1 MKRPLLTVTVVT
13 LLAATAC
20 GVVGV
25 VGEPLV
31 SSTLTGQFNGQ
42 SFQPAFGVAT
52 VYQGSNLIAL
62 GDGALNCASTQ
73 QNDPPMGT
81 TATFSV
87 PTLDVGTYPS
97 IFLEMDQY
105 EARNL
110 DGVGSNDATVMLTAV
125 SATSVAGTVA
135 YSYTDSSTGGTY
147 SLSGSFEVSRCP
159 M

>member
-1 MKRPLLTVTVVT
+1 MQRPLLIVTVAT
-13 LLAATAC
+13 LLAGTAC
-20 GVVGV
+20 GGGSA
-25 VGEPLV
+25 GEPLV
-31 SSTLTGQFNGQ
+31 STTLTGQFNGQ
-42 SFQPAFGVAT
+42 SFTPAFGVAT
-52 VYQGSNLIAL
+52 VYQGSNMIAL

-87 PTLDVGTYPS
+87 PMLEVGTYS
-97 IFLEMDQY
+97 SVFVDLVQY
-105 EARNL
+105 EAQNL

-125 SATSVAGTVA
+125 SATSVAGTIA
-135 YSYTDSSTGGTY
+135 YSYTDSSTDGTY

>member
-1 MKRPLLTVTVVT
+1 MKRPLLTVTVAT

-20 GVVGV
+20 GGGTA
-25 VGEPLV
+25 GEPLV
-31 SSTLTGQFNGQ
+31 SSTLTAEFNGQ
-42 SFQPAFGVAT
+42 SFKPMFGVEA
-52 VYQGSNLIAL
+52 VYQGSNVIAL

-87 PTLDVGTYPS
+87 PMLEVGTYPS
-97 IFLEMDQY
+97 IFVDMIQY
-105 EARNL
+105 EGGNF
-110 DGVGSNDATVMLTAV
+110 DGVGSNDATVTLTAV
-125 SATSVAGTVA
+125 SASSVAGTVA
-135 YSYTDSSTGGTY
+135 YSYTDSSTGGAY

>member
-1 MKRPLLTVTVVT
+1 MKRPLLTVTVAT
-13 LLAATAC
+13 LLAAPAC
-20 GVVGV
+20 GGGTA
-25 VGEPLV
+25 GEPLV
-31 SSTLTGQFNGQ
+31 STTLTGQFNGQ
-42 SFQPAFGVAT
+42 SFTPAFGVAT
-52 VYQGSNLIAL
+52 VYQGSNMIAL
-62 GDGALNCASTQ
+62 GDGAIDCASTQ

-87 PTLDVGTYPS
+87 PALAVGTYS
-97 IFLEMDQY
+97 SVFVDLIQY
-105 EARNL
+105 QERNL

-125 SATSVAGTVA
+125 SAPMVAGTIA

>member
-1 MKRPLLTVTVVT
+1 MKRPLLTVMAAT

-20 GVVGV
+20 GGGSA
-25 VGEPLV
+25 GEPLV

-42 SFQPAFGVAT
+42 SFKPAFGVAT
-52 VYQGSNLIAL
+52 VDQGSNVIAL
-62 GDGALNCASTQ
+62 ADGALTCASPQ

-81 TATFSV
+81 TAEFSV
-87 PTLDVGTYPS
+87 PALDVGSYS
-97 IFLEMDQY
+97 SVFVNMIQY

-110 DGVGSNDATVMLTAV
+110 DGVGSSDATVMLTAA
-125 SATSVAGTVA
+125 SATSVAGTIA